1 MKITGFEELYKRLD
15 KIANSQVKL
24 NRFVAQHGEILRS
37 EAVKN
42 TPKDT
47 GRLQGSWKRSR
58 AAQSK
63 SEVYNNTE
71 YAAHVEYGHRT
82 RNGGFVKGRKM
93 LHRAILTHKKNFEE
107 NTKAILENIMHD

>member
-63 SEVYNNTE
+63 CEVYNNTE

-82 RNGGFVKGRKM
+82 RNGRKM